1 MSRQKKRNKAYA
13 GPKYVAR
20 NPLVT
25 FFGGMGGQHYEHL
38 QNTLLIN
45 HTALSNMARGVG
57 DKEDWERLVGA
68 MNCAIIMTEQ
78 GIGPEYE
85 ADVVAA
91 REALIACGKR
101 AVKNNHRFIFTG
113 DELKVMNQA
122 LDVHDLQLK
131 SVRAIDVD
139 KAAAEVER
147 RLRHRI
153 NSTSVMAEIHRDQAE
168 APA

>member
-1 MSRQKKRNKAYA
+1 MSRQKKRSKAYQ
-13 GPKYVAR
+13 GPKYVAK
-20 NPLVT
+20 NPMIT

-38 QNTLLIN
+38 QTTLLTN

-57 DKEDWERLVGA
+57 DKGDWERLVGA
-68 MNCAIIMTEQ
+68 TNVGIIMTEQ

-85 ADVVAA
+85 RDMVAA
-91 REALIACGKR
+91 REALVACGMR

-139 KAAAEVER
+139 KAAHEVER

-153 NSTSVMAEIHRDQAE
+153 NSTSVMAEIRREEAE
-168 APA
+168 SAA